1 MSERG
6 NELRVGIT
14 LTVAGLVLILG
25 ILWLGGVKFGD
36 STYKF
41 SVVFPEVA
49 GLGVGDRVTVAGI
62 SSGEILD
69 LQLVDGKVV
78 ADVSLDR
85 GIRIPVDSRI
95 SVSTYGLIG
104 AKVIAIRPGESDE
117 IIKEGDTVFGYYDK
131 GLGDV
136 VAEMGEALTEIR
148 SVLGAADRALS
159 DTESRKRVGETL
171 ENASIASV
179 GLRDAVGDFRETAA
193 SLKDFVEQNK
203 AGASATVDSLSVASA
218 RFAQLTTELQNIS
231 ASLDSLVTRVEK
243 GKGSLGKVLSDD
255 TAHDEF
261 VAAVR
266 EVREL
271 VAQIRENPKSFVR
284 FSIF

>member
-1 MSERG
+1 MTERG

-14 LTVAGLVLILG
+14 LTVAGLVLIFG
-25 ILWLGGVKFGD
+25 ILWLGGIKLGKH
-36 STYKF
+36 TYGF

-49 GLGVGDRVTVAGI
+49 GLSVGDRVTVAGI

-69 LQLVDGKVV
+69 LQLVEGKVV
-78 ADVSLDR
+78 ADVTLER
-85 GIRIPVDSRI
+85 TIRVPVDSRI

-104 AKVIAIRPGESDE
+104 AKVIAIRPGASDAY
-117 IIKEGDTVFGYYDK
+117 IKEGDTVFGYYDK

-148 SVLGAADRALS
+148 SVLSAADQALS
-159 DTESRKRVGETL
+159 DTETRRKVGETL
-171 ENASIASV
+171 DNASVASV
-179 GLRDAVGDFRETAA
+179 GLKEAVGDFRATAS
-193 SLKDFVEQNK
+193 SLREFVEQNK
-203 AGASATVDSLSVASA
+203 EGASTTVDSLSAASA
-218 RFAQLTTELQNIS
+218 RFAELTVELKHIS
-231 ASLDSLVTRVEK
+231 TSLDSIVTRVER
-243 GKGSLGKVLSDD
+243 GEGSLGKVIGDD
-255 TAHDEF
+255 AAHDEF
-261 VAAVR
+261 LAAVR

>member
-6 NELRVGIT
+6 NELKVGVT
-14 LTVAGLVLILG
+14 LTAAGLVLILG
-25 ILWLGGVKFGD
+25 ILWLGGVKLGNNA
-36 STYKF
+36 YGF

-62 SSGEILD
+62 ASGEILD
-69 LQLVDGKVV
+69 LQLVEGKVV
-78 ADVSLDR
+78 ADVSLNSE
-85 GIRIPVDSRI
+85 IHVPVDSRI

-117 IIKEGDTVFGYYDK
+117 YIKAGDTVFGYYDK

-159 DTESRKRVGETL
+159 DTQSRKRVGETL
-171 ENASIASV
+171 ENASIASAS
-179 GLRDAVGDFRETAA
+179 LKEAVGDFRVTAA
-193 SLKDFVEQNK
+193 SLKEFVEQNRD
-203 AGASATVDSLSVASA
+203 GASATVDSLTVASA
-218 RFAQLTTELQNIS
+218 RFAQLTVELKNIS
-231 ASLDSLVTRVEK
+231 ASLDSIVTRVER
-243 GKGSLGKVLSDD
+243 GEGSLGKVIGDD

-261 VAAVR
+261 LAAVR

-271 VAQIRENPKSFVR
+271 VAKIRENPKSFVR

>member
-1 MSERG
+1 MTERG
-6 NELRVGIT
+6 NELRVGVT
-14 LTVAGLVLILG
+14 LTLAGLVLILG

-36 STYKF
+36 STYRF
-41 SVVFPEVA
+41 NVVFPEVA

-62 SSGEILD
+62 ASGEILD
-69 LQLVDGKVV
+69 LQLVEGKVV

-85 GIRIPVDSRI
+85 GIHVPVDSRI

-104 AKVIAIRPGESDE
+104 AKVIAIRPGESSE
-117 IIKEGDTVFGYYDK
+117 FIQEGDTVFGYYDK

-148 SVLGAADRALS
+148 SVLSAADRALS
-159 DTESRKRVGETL
+159 DTESRRKVGETL
-171 ENASIASV
+171 ENASVASSE
-179 GLRDAVGDFRETAA
+179 LRDAVGDFRETAA
-193 SLKDFVEQNK
+193 SLKDFVDQNRE
-203 AGASATVDSLSVASA
+203 GATATVDSLSVASA
-218 RFAQLTTELQNIS
+218 RFAQLTMELQNIS
-231 ASLDSLVTRVEK
+231 TSLDSLVTRVEQ
-243 GKGSLGKVLSDD
+243 GQGSLGKVISDD

-266 EVREL
+266 EVRDL
-271 VAQIRENPKSFVR
+271 VKQIRENPKSFVR